1 MEQALHDAERARRRG
16 VCIELID
23 GTLPSDAIDTLV
35 GRSPTAMARM

>member
-1 MEQALHDAERARRRG
+1 MEQALHDAERALRRG

-35 GRSPTAMARM
+35 RQPSTAMARM